1 MLADDE
7 KEKWRDK
14 HRRVAHI
21 LFRTHKTDINNNSDL
36 GDVNENSDTI
46 EPVGGG
52 SKQSDD
58 NGVSRTTNDLSLTVK
73 PPFHYSSGSQGKGG
87 RTKVYNA
94 PKRSYKTISTL
105 RDEKINLWKKIKTI
119 QKRLCRT
126 QTKRANPQTPRRKTD
141 LIMKKSGISPKSVP
155 DIRKCLIYNECL
167 NEEVKIAVDDNPT
180 RQNSVHQVVSG
191 NIVKKDRLETLMQ
204 SMTSLNRRKLLSDI
218 DLKLKKK
225 TLLKQKADRLR
236 QDVVGFPSRNDNYRI
251 VPGKTDAMEVG
262 KGKQQNTSTK

>member
-1 MLADDE
+1 ME
-7 KEKWRDK
+7 KNK
-14 HRRVAHI
+14 
-21 LFRTHKTDINNNSDL
+21 NN
-36 GDVNENSDTI
+36 T
-46 EPVGGG
+46 
-52 SKQSDD
+52 
-58 NGVSRTTNDLSLTVK
+58 
-73 PPFHYSSGSQGKGG
+73 
-87 RTKVYNA
+87 
-94 PKRSYKTISTL
+94 
-105 RDEKINLWKKIKTI
+105 
-119 QKRLCRT
+119 KRLCKT

-141 LIMKKSGISPKSVP
+141 LIMKKSGINPKSVP

-180 RQNSVHQVVSG
+180 RQNAVHQGVSG

-204 SMTSLNRRKLLSDI
+204 SMTSLNRRKLLSGI

-251 VPGKTDAMEVG
+251 VPGKIYAVKVG